1 MSSVSALE
9 NDNHENINYLI
20 EREILSTT
28 NITVK
33 FINEE
38 VLKTLKTEEKMYH
51 CADELANQNK
61 AAIHAIEFLNSCLL
75 IIYQSKR
82 I

>member
-1 MSSVSALE
+1 
-9 NDNHENINYLI
+9 
-20 EREILSTT
+20 
-28 NITVK
+28 
-33 FINEE
+33 
-38 VLKTLKTEEKMYH
+38 MYH